1 MLVERQV
8 LTYHRVYHTLHLT
21 QFLVGH
27 LLEMREVEAQS
38 VGTYIRTLLLY
49 MVAKHLLE
57 GIVEQVSGCMVGG
70 TGIALVNIDT
80 CHKVGCRVFWQL
92 LNDMYA
98 LVVLALGVDNLD
110 SLVLAYKDTAVSHL
124 SSHLSVEWGVVE
136 YKFIE
141 ALLFL
146 CHLSISKDMT
156 LIFRIVISLE
166 LLFAFSQHLP
176 VTVLNGSC
184 IAGASLLLLHLHI
197 KSVLVNG
204 ISVFAAD
211 KLSKVERESI
221 GIKHTESL
229 CSVEHGLSMCFQ
241 FVHGSIEQVDTLVE
255 GAEE

>member
-1 MLVERQV
+1 MLVERNI
-8 LTYHRVYHTLHLT
+8 LTNHAVYHTLHLT

-124 SSHLSVEWGVVE
+124 SSHLAIERSVVE
-136 YKFIE
+136 HQFVE
-141 ALLFL
+141 ALLLL
-146 CHLSISKDMT
+146 CHL
-156 LIFRIVISLE
+156 
-166 LLFAFSQHLP
+166 A
-176 VTVLNGSC
+176 
-184 IAGASLLLLHLHI
+184 IA
-197 KSVLVNG
+197 
-204 ISVFAAD
+204 
-211 KLSKVERESI
+211 
-221 GIKHTESL
+221 
-229 CSVEHGLSMCFQ
+229 
-241 FVHGSIEQVDTLVE
+241 
-255 GAEE
+255 